1 MTATIPAP
9 VFTLDEAAELC
20 QRWRS
25 DGDLIVLAN
34 GAFDM
39 LHVGHVRYLAA
50 AGEHGDRL
58 LVAVNSDASV
68 RRSKG
73 PGRPIIPQEERLELL
88 SHLRMI
94 DGLVLFDTDT
104 VTPLLLRLLP
114 DIHAKGTDY
123 TEDTV
128 PERDVVAGYGG
139 RTVICG
145 DPKDHSTTDAV
156 TTILERFGPRP
167 RS

>member
-1 MTATIPAP
+1 MRPAAPAP
-9 VFTLDEAAELC
+9 ALTLDEAAERCRL
-20 QRWRS
+20 WRDS
-25 DGDLIVLAN
+25 GEIIVLAN

-39 LHVGHVRYLAA
+39 LHVGHLRYLAS
-50 AGEHGDRL
+50 AGEQGDRL

-73 PGRPIIPQEERLELL
+73 PGRPIVPEEERMELL
-88 SHLRMI
+88 SHLRMV

-104 VTPLLLRLLP
+104 VAPVLLRLLP
-114 DIHAKGTDY
+114 HIHAKGTDY

-156 TTILERFGPRP
+156 AEILERFGNRE
-167 RS
+167 